1 MTPTPSHSQAAAFLQ
16 AMHPHD
22 FWLVT
27 ALSVDPTLRS
37 KFPPRTATFKAGQE
51 AELEDFLKSVQGGGY
66 NVYFSVNPPMQAMN
80 KKAGRADID
89 RMTYLHVDLDP
100 EDGGDPEAERARLL
114 GLLTTE
120 RPSGI
125 PEPTAV
131 IDSGGGYWAFWRLED
146 PFQIEGDAILYEE
159 AKLYNYALETAF
171 GADNCHNV
179 DRIARLPGTVNWAG
193 AKKRAKGRVD
203 RTAEVVYLKDLAYP
217 LRSFTKATQVSS
229 GRGGFSSG
237 RTIEIDQNVQRVMDL
252 DKELPP
258 TVPAWCKCVI
268 SQGRD
273 LDDPTRFAKPGTT
286 EIDRSDALFYVV
298 CELVRNDVSDDMIY
312 AIITD
317 KDWAI
322 SESVREDESRM
333 DRYAKRQIER
343 AHEFAVDP
351 MLADLNNRYATVQ
364 NAGAGKCKV
373 IYQDPDN
380 GVMVYQTPTDFKA
393 FYSNRF
399 VEIPTGDPK
408 KGNLQVP
415 MGKWWF
421 EHPMRRSFNSIAF
434 LPGEEVGK
442 GVYNLWRG
450 FAYEARQ
457 GGSCDLYLDHVRDVI
472 CSGDQEIYDYL
483 VNWMALAVQ
492 RPAQPGHTAVV
503 LRGSQGAGKGT
514 FAKTFAKLFGH
525 HGKQIT
531 DEKHLTGNFNAHLR
545 DCIVL
550 FADEAV
556 AAGGK
561 NEGILK
567 ALVTEEH
574 LLVEA
579 KGVDAAI
586 ERNYLHVIMASNEE
600 WVVPV
605 GLDDRRFVML
615 DVSDEHVMDAGYW
628 GALNAQLRDGG
639 HEALLYHLLTRDLS
653 KFDPRERPKTDALQD
668 QKTLSMDPITSW
680 WYGILQDGAIGD
692 TPLAEGSIYPTGS
705 LAYEY
710 NSGNRNGRQRSTTKM
725 REFLERALRQR
736 GINRQITPKELEGNM
751 LAVPARQAYDGKE
764 TSTQKPVCFY
774 LPPLAEMRALFDQ
787 VFGGPYEW
795 PEAVSVEPEAAE
807 VF

>member
-1 MTPTPSHSQAAAFLQ
+1 MTPTPSHSESVTFLQ

-22 FWLVT
+22 LWLVT
-27 ALSVDPTLRS
+27 ALAVDPTLRS
-37 KFPPRTATFKAGQE
+37 KFPPRTATFKAGME
-51 AELEDFLKSVQGGGY
+51 SELTSFLSDVAGGGY

-100 EDGGDPEAERARLL
+100 EDGGDPEVERARLYDS
-114 GLLTTE
+114 LTVN
-120 RPSGI
+120 RPPGI
-125 PEPTAV
+125 PEPTCI
-131 IDSGGGYWAFWRLED
+131 IDSGGGYWAFWALDD
-146 PFQIEGDAILYEE
+146 PFTIEGDEIRYEE

-193 AKKRAKGRVD
+193 AKKKAKGRVD
-203 RTAEVVYLKDLAYP
+203 RTASVVYFKPVAYL
-217 LRSFTKATQVSS
+217 LRSFTKATQVAS
-229 GRGGFSSG
+229 GKGGFSSG

-252 DKELPP
+252 DKELPAS
-258 TVPAWCKCVI
+258 VPGWCKCVI

-298 CELVRNDVSDDMIY
+298 CELVRNNVSDDMIY
-312 AIITD
+312 SIITD

-343 AHEFAVDP
+343 AHEYAVDP
-351 MLADLNNRYATVQ
+351 QLADLNNRYAAVQ

-373 IYQDPDN
+373 IYQDPDT

-399 VEIPTGDPK
+399 IEVDNGDPSK
-408 KGNLQVP
+408 PNLRIPV
-415 MGKWWF
+415 GKWWF

-434 LPGEEVGK
+434 LPGEEVGT

-457 GGSCDLYLDHVRDVI
+457 GGSCQLYLDHVRSII
-472 CSGDQEIYDYL
+472 CSGDDEIYDYL
-483 VNWMALAVQ
+483 LNWMALAVQ
-492 RPAQPGHTAVV
+492 KPAQPGHTAVV

-567 ALVTEEH
+567 ALVTEEN

-579 KGVDAAI
+579 KGVDASI

-639 HEALLYHLLTRDLS
+639 HEALLYHLLTKDIS

-692 TPLAEGSIYPTGS
+692 TPLADGSIYPTGS
-705 LAYEY
+705 LTYEY

-774 LPPLAEMRALFDQ
+774 LPPLAEMRTLFDQ

-795 PEAVSVEPEAAE
+795 PEAVSVEPEVAE

>member
-1 MTPTPSHSQAAAFLQ
+1 M
-16 AMHPHD
+16 
-22 FWLVT
+22 
-27 ALSVDPTLRS
+27 
-37 KFPPRTATFKAGQE
+37 GE
-51 AELEDFLKSVQGGGY
+51 EEELEKFLTSVQGGGY

-80 KKAGRADID
+80 KKASRGDID
-89 RMTYLHVDLDP
+89 RMTFLHVDLDP

-114 GLLTTE
+114 AMLTTDL
-120 RPSGI
+120 PKGV
-125 PEPTAV
+125 PEPTCIV
-131 IDSGGGYWAFWRLED
+131 DSGGGYWGFWRLDD
-146 PFQIEGDAILYEE
+146 PFLIEGDAILYEE
-159 AKLYNYALETAF
+159 AKLFNLQLETAF

-193 AKKRAKGRVD
+193 AKKKAKGRVD
-203 RTAEVVYLKDLAYP
+203 RMAQVVQLKKLSYP
-217 LRSFTKATQVSS
+217 LKKFTKATQVSS
-229 GRGGFSSG
+229 KGGGFSSG
-237 RTIEIDQNVQRVMDL
+237 RTIEIDENVQRVMDL

-258 TVPAWCKCVI
+258 SVPTWCKCVI

-298 CELVRNDVSDDMIY
+298 CELVRNNVSDDMIY

-343 AHEFAVDP
+343 AHEYAVDP
-351 MLADLNNRYATVQ
+351 LLAKINNQYAVVQ
-364 NAGAGKCKV
+364 NAGAGKCKI
-373 IYQDPDN
+373 IYQDQDN
-380 GVMVYQTPTDFKA
+380 GVMVYQSPTDFKA
-393 FYSNRF
+393 FYSNQF
-399 VEIPTGDPK
+399 IEVDNGDPQK
-408 KGNLQVP
+408 PNIRIPV
-415 MGKWWF
+415 GKWWF

-434 LPGEEVGK
+434 LPGEEVGN

-450 FAYEARQ
+450 FAYEARE
-457 GGSCDLYLDHVRDVI
+457 GGSCDLYLDHVRNVI
-472 CSGDQEIYDYL
+472 CSGDEEIYKYL
-483 VNWMALAVQ
+483 INWMSLAVQ
-492 RPAQPGHTAVV
+492 RPAQPGHTAIV

-514 FAKTFAKLFGH
+514 FAKTFAQLFGH

-579 KGVDAAI
+579 KGVDAMI

-605 GLDDRRFVML
+605 GVDDRRFVML

-628 GALNAQLRDGG
+628 SALNAQLRDGG
-639 HEALLYHLLTRDLS
+639 HEALLHHLLTLDIS
-653 KFDPRERPKTDALQD
+653 EFDPRERPKTEALQD
-668 QKTLSMDPITSW
+668 QKALSMNPLTSW
-680 WYGILQDGAIGD
+680 WHGVLQEGAIGEVSLVEA
-692 TPLAEGSIYPTGS
+692 TTFPTGS

-710 NSGNRNGRQRSTTKM
+710 NSGGGNGGRKSVTKI
-725 REFLERALRQR
+725 RVFLERALQKDR
-736 GINRQITPKELEGNM
+736 INRQLTMKEFEDGALP
-751 LAVPARQAYDGKE
+751 VPSRHQYDGRESE
-764 TSTQKPVCFY
+764 TQRPMVFD
-774 LPPLAEMRALFDQ
+774 LPPLKRMRQSFDE
-787 VFGGPYEW
+787 VHGGPYDWRDAAEI
-795 PEAVSVEPEAAE
+795 EPEAGE